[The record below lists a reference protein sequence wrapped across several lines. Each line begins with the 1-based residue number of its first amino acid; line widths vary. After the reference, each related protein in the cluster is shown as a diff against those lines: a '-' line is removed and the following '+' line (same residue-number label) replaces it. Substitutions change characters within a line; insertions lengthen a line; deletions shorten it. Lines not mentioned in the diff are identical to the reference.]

1 MALAADEKFGPEYIA
16 ITDPTISLALTNGL
30 DEKQTPYQTN
40 KITEMN
46 DKLMKKHYSSH
57 LLNSFRILSAAE
69 VNIMKDGSLDI
80 ANNVLDRL
88 DIV

>member
-1 MALAADEKFGPEYIA
+1 
-16 ITDPTISLALTNGL
+16 
-30 DEKQTPYQTN
+30 
-40 KITEMN
+40 MN

-69 VNIMKDGSLDI
+69 INIMKDGSLDI